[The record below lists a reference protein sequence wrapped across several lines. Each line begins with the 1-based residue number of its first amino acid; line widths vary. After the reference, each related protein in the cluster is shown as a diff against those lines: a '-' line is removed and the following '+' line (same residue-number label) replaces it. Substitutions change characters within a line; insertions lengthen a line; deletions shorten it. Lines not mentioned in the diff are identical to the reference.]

1 MKANALEVLKQLKKN
16 YPDLKCFLTHQDPVQ
31 LLVAVILSAQCTD
44 ERVNK
49 VTPVLF
55 KQFKTAKDFAEC
67 DIKELETLIHST
79 GFYKNKA
86 KNIQAMA
93 KMLVKDFQGKVPKT
107 MEELVKLPGVGR
119 KTANVILAECFGL
132 NEGVCVDTHVMR
144 LSQRLSL
151 SKQKDPVK
159 IEQDLMQLFP
169 KKDWET
175 LSLTLIT
182 HGKKVCNAKNPNC
195 KGCFLNKLCPSAFRV
210 DKRSTG

>member
-1 MKANALEVLKQLKKN
+1 MKERAAIILQHLKKH
-16 YPDLKCFLTHQDPVQ
+16 YPNLKCFLSHQDPFQ

-44 ERVNK
+44 IRVNK
-49 VTPVLF
+49 VTPILF
-55 KQFKTAKDFAEC
+55 KRFKTAKDFAEC
-67 DIKELETLIHST
+67 NIKELETLIHST

-93 KMLVKDFQGKVPKT
+93 KMLVKDFNSKVPKT

-144 LSQRLSL
+144 LSQRLGL
-151 SKQKDPVK
+151 SNHKDPIK
-159 IEQDLMQLFP
+159 IEQDLMKCIP

-175 LSLTLIT
+175 ISLTLIT
-182 HGKKVCNAKNPNC
+182 HGRKVCNAKKPDC
-195 KGCFLNKLCPSAFRV
+195 KGCFLNKVCLSAFKV
-210 DKRSTG
+210 